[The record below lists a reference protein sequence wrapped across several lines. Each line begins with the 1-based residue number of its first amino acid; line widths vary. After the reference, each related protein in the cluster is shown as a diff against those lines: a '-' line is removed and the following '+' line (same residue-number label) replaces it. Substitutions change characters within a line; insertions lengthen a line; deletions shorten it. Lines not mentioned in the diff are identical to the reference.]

1 MRWPESLRVRELA
14 IVNASPLIFL
24 SKVDQLA
31 LLKLVATRIVVPHA
45 VASEVCAKGDED
57 VTAKA
62 VRASVDW
69 LHILP
74 PSPIP
79 ANIQAWDLG
88 AGESAVL
95 AAAINAR
102 DAVAVLD
109 DSLGRKCA
117 HTFGIETFG
126 TLGLILLAKQR
137 GHLSLARPLLQQMR
151 FNGMYLA
158 DAVIDRAL
166 ALVGE

>member
-31 LLKLVATRIVVPHA
+31 LLKLVATRIVVPHE

-88 AGESAVL
+88 AGEV
-95 AAAINAR
+95 
-102 DAVAVLD
+102 
-109 DSLGRKCA
+109 
-117 HTFGIETFG
+117 G
-126 TLGLILLAKQR
+126 TL
-137 GHLSLARPLLQQMR
+137 
-151 FNGMYLA
+151 
-158 DAVIDRAL
+158 AVPTNAT
-166 ALVGE
+166 G